1 MTSDPLTVFVC
12 HPVTLSRATI
22 VPWHLMTCHCPHNW
36 ATTAQVCGHHPPRAG
51 DCHLQLAISVRHG
64 PGPRASLPVRADTS
78 NKKCVCKVPDRPSSR
93 AEWVLVAGCLVVSVV
108 SVPGGRLR
116 GSSGLTPALLAD
128 TGARN
133 QSTSHRPR
141 APSQGKCGVE
151 TVRVSIDIHCL
162 NIERSDILDYSLE

>member
-1 MTSDPLTVFVC
+1 MTLTGDVWSSYCFCLSSC
-12 HPVTLSRATI
+12 HIVSRHHCALASNDVSLSTQLGHYGSSMWSSPAPGRRLSSPACHQCQTWTRTTGLT
-22 VPWHLMTCHCPHNW
+22 PRQSWHK
-36 ATTAQVCGHHPPRAG
+36 
-51 DCHLQLAISVRHG
+51 LQKV
-64 PGPRASLPVRADTS
+64 
-78 NKKCVCKVPDRPSSR
+78 CVCNVPDRPSSR

-141 APSQGKCGVE
+141 APSQGEMWSGNSESVN
-151 TVRVSIDIHCL
+151 RH
-162 NIERSDILDYSLE
+162 SLS